1 MKITYQLIFM
11 IFLLAGISLGVS
23 SCKEDEATENEWNAT
38 YVYIQRNDYLILNN
52 STFTLKHSPVGVIG
66 NVEITFKLKIQK
78 PAAEDITGILQLSG
92 TGDIPVSSFNLST
105 DSPVVKAGETE
116 SEDIV
121 LSLSDKEALAQIHD
135 LVSGEFKIQLVN
147 LQTANSNTMISTNSA
162 LSAIAFSVTK
172 QEYSI
177 NNLEI
182 GEPEN
187 SHLMDR
193 TSWYIQVEPG
203 SQGNASNLIDGNAY
217 SDVAQDI
224 ELFTSDNGLE
234 WKTMGTIDVQGATQK
249 IKLIAPVTTRHLKY
263 QMLKFPARVDITEFN
278 VYEAN

>member
-217 SDVAQDI
+217 SDVAQDKCRV
-224 ELFTSDNGLE
+224 LGYNRFPDSKNGHRYSYKSLGRCLLSDSNRIIHLRQWLRMENNGNYRC
-234 WKTMGTIDVQGATQK
+234 
-249 IKLIAPVTTRHLKY
+249 TRSYTK
-263 QMLKFPARVDITEFN
+263 D
-278 VYEAN
+278 